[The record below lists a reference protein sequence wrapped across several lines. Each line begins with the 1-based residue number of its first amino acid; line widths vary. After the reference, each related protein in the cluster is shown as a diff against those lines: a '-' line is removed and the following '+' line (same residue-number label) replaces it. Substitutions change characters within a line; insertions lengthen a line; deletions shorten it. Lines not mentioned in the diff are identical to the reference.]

1 VRGVFSTP
9 VLSDMAQAILT
20 HQDKPALVVPPN
32 RIPADSTTITP
43 DLLPLVTLT
52 QPEIDT
58 VVDTVSG
65 GAANVQD
72 IYPLSPLQEGI
83 LFHHQMQKHGDAYL
97 LRNLAAFDTRE
108 HLDAFLTALQQ
119 VIERHD
125 ILRTAVC
132 WQGLNQPVQVVW
144 RRASLQISHFEPA
157 SPEAVLA
164 QLQAHT
170 DPRTYRVSLNQAPLF
185 QADIAHDPKRNEWL
199 LALRF
204 HHLVCDHM
212 TLALIIGEIRHLL
225 QGQKNALPTPLP
237 YRNFIYQTLNVP
249 TSEHEAYFR
258 ERLADIDAPTAPF
271 GVLDVQGDGDGITEA
286 YLPLET
292 VLASAIRSQA
302 RRFGVS
308 PSVLF
313 HVAWAQ
319 VLAQTSGRDDVVFGS
334 VLLGRLAGTADADR
348 IMGMFINTL
357 PLRISLAD
365 RGVAE
370 VVEHTSHNLM
380 TLLEHEQASL
390 ALAQRCSGVTPPMP
404 LFSTLFNYRHSSQDI
419 DDLAWSGMRLLTS
432 EERTNYPLILSVNDR
447 GNAFSLEAQAIE
459 GIDPERVVNYLITAL
474 SGLTAALETE
484 PQRPIRS
491 LSVLPESE
499 RQQLLI
505 GFNATDTDSLPHAL
519 IHERIEHVASQ
530 TPDAVAV
537 IFGKHTLSY
546 DQLNRRAN
554 RLAHHLLTLGVQP
567 DDRIAICVE
576 RGLEMIVGLLGI
588 LKAGAAYVP
597 LDPSYPV
604 DRLTYMLEDAAP
616 VALLTQTAL
625 VALLDSPLPVIELD
639 NLPAAIADETPDSNP
654 TPQSFGLTP
663 NHLAYVIYTSG
674 STGKPKG
681 VMVEHRNLCNLV
693 DALADAFNITRDSR
707 LLQFA
712 SFSFDACVFEVATTL
727 SHGGCLVLA
736 PREALLPGEALLTTL
751 KTQAVTHALLPPI
764 AASALPSD
772 AELPLLKTLILG
784 GEACTAAQVKRW
796 ASGRRVFNAYGP
808 TEITVC
814 ATLSCCDAS
823 HNGTPPIGRPI
834 ANTQI
839 YILDEQK
846 QPVPLGV
853 AGEIYIGGAGVARG
867 YLNRPELTAE
877 RFIADPFT
885 DTPDARLYK
894 TGDLGRWLPNGDI
907 DYLGRNDFQI
917 KLRGFRIELG
927 EIETHLIQCSGVGEA
942 VVIARE
948 DSTGDARLVAYL
960 CPQPGAELHPTDLR
974 QQLSRHLAE
983 YMVPSAFV
991 VLDVFPLTSNGKLD
1005 RNALPAPGQTA
1016 VARHDYEAPQGE
1028 LEIAL
1033 AQIWQDLLGLDR
1045 VGRHDQFFE
1054 LGGHS
1059 LIIVRLIERLRNLG
1073 WTPEA
1078 RSLFSTPVLCDM
1090 AQEIL
1095 ANQDKSTFIV
1105 PPNRIAIDATAITP
1119 ELLPLVTLSQEE
1131 IDTVIATVPD
1141 GVANVQD
1148 IYPLAPLQEGILF
1161 HYQLQEKGDTY
1172 LLNSLL
1178 AFDSQTR
1185 LDAFLDVLQQVIAR
1199 HDILRTAICWQGL
1212 HQPVQVVWRQ
1222 APLTVNTLT
1231 TTSSDTVPTQ
1241 LRAATDPSN
1250 HRLNLSHAPLLSA
1263 TTAHDP
1269 VCGEWLLSLSIH
1281 HLISDHIT
1289 QALIIDE
1296 IRLLLE
1302 DRPEALP
1309 KPLPYR
1315 NFIAQILSVPLSEH
1329 EQYFRNRLAD
1339 IDTPTAPFDLVD
1351 VQGNGED
1358 ITEARLSL
1366 DSSLADALRRQA
1378 RHLGISS
1385 SVLFHVAWAQVL
1397 ALTSGRDDVVFGS
1410 VLSGRLQGNLGA
1422 DRVMGM
1428 FINTLPLRVSLRE
1441 RSVHDVVQATSHE
1454 LMMLLAHEQA
1464 PLALAQQCSQVPPPL
1479 PLFSTLFNYRHSQ
1492 KDASSQFWEGM
1503 RQLSGKERTNYPI
1516 TLSVDDLGDGFNLTA
1531 KTVMGVDPERIVHY
1545 MLTAIE
1551 NLVTSLEKTPQQP
1564 ALSQPILPKSERQQ
1578 VLVDFNA
1585 TDADFP
1591 REMLIQ
1597 QRFEAQAEQTPEAIA
1612 VLFEDQHLTYRELN
1626 RRANQLAHH
1635 LIALGVQPDDRV
1647 ALCVER
1653 SLEMMVGL
1661 LGILKAGAAYVPMDP
1676 AYPAERLAYIL
1687 DDAAPVALLT
1697 QSAQVAQ
1704 LNSTLPTVLLDTP
1717 AAAAGPDTNPV
1728 VQGLHAAHLA
1738 YVIYTSGS
1746 TGRPKGVM
1754 VAHRNV
1760 INLAAGLHTLLA
1772 LDHPSRIAL
1781 NASIVFDASVKNWI
1795 QLLSGHTLVL
1805 VPDALRADAHQLW
1818 RYFARHAVDL
1828 FDCTPVQ
1835 LQWLLDAGLGSDP
1848 AYQPAQVLIG
1858 GEAISPAVWSRLQ
1871 SLSDTRFIN
1880 VYGPTE
1886 CTVDATACVVD
1897 RTQQLPTIGKP
1908 LANTRLYIL
1917 DAQDQPVP
1925 IGVTGELHIGGA
1937 GVARGYLHRPDLT
1950 AERFIP
1956 DPFSADPAA
1965 RIYKTGDLARWLPDG
1980 NIDYLGR
1987 NDFQI
1992 KVRGFR
1998 IEAGEIESRLLRC
2011 PGVQD
2016 AVVIA
2021 REDSPGDTRLVAYL
2035 CARPDAELHPAALR
2049 QQLAASLADYM
2060 IPSAFVTLDAL
2071 PLTPNGKLDR
2081 KALPAPDQTAF
2092 ATRDYEAPQGGIE
2105 TALAALWQELLG
2117 LDRVG
2122 RHDQFFTLGGHSLLA
2137 VQLLNRMNK
2146 A

>member
-1 VRGVFSTP
+1 ATRDYEAPQGDIEIALAAIWQDLLGLARIGRHDHFFELGGHSLMIVNLIEEMRRQNYPLDVRGVFSTP
-9 VLSDMAQAILT
+9 ILSEMAQAVLA
-20 HQDKPALVVPPN
+20 HQDKPAVVVPPN
-32 RIPADSTTITP
+32 RILADCTAITP

-58 VVDTVSG
+58 VVATVAG

-83 LFHHQMQKHGDAYL
+83 LFHHQLQKQGDAYL

-132 WQGLNQPVQVVW
+132 WQGLSQPVQVVW
-144 RRASLQISHFEPA
+144 RQATLPIRHFEPT

-170 DPRTYRVSLNQAPLF
+170 DPCTYRVRLNQAPLF
-185 QADIAHDPKRNEWL
+185 RADIAHDPKQNEWL

-212 TLALIIGEIRHLL
+212 TLALIVSEIRQLL
-225 QGQKNALPTPLP
+225 QDQQNTLPTPLP

-271 GVLDVQGDGDGITEA
+271 GLLDVQGDGGSITEA
-286 YLPLET
+286 HLPLEAA
-292 VLASAIRSQA
+292 LASAIRSQA

-313 HVAWAQ
+313 HVAWAL

-334 VLLGRLAGTADADR
+334 VLLGRLAGTDDADR
-348 IMGMFINTL
+348 TMGMFINTL
-357 PLRISLAD
+357 PLRVSLTES
-365 RGVAE
+365 GVAD
-370 VVEHTSHNLM
+370 VLQRTSHDLM

-447 GNAFSLEAQAIE
+447 GNAFSLEAQAIA
-459 GIDPERVVNYLITAL
+459 GIDPERVVNYLMTAI
-474 SGLTAALETE
+474 SGLTTALETE
-484 PQRPIRS
+484 PQRSIRS

-499 RQQLLI
+499 RQQLLV
-505 GFNATDTDSLPHAL
+505 GFNATGTDSLSYAL
-519 IHERIEHVASQ
+519 IHERIEHAAHQ

-537 IFGKHTLSY
+537 IFGKQTLSY

-567 DDRIAICVE
+567 DDRVAICVE

-597 LDPSYPV
+597 LDPTYPV
-604 DRLTYMLEDAAP
+604 DRLTYMLEDAEP
-616 VALLTQTAL
+616 VALLTQTDL

-639 NLPAAIADETPDSNP
+639 NLSAAITDDVPDSNP
-654 TPQSFGLTP
+654 IPQSFGLTP
-663 NHLAYVIYTSG
+663 HHLAYVIYTSG

-693 DALADAFNITRDSR
+693 DALADAFTITRDSR

-712 SFSFDACVFEVATTL
+712 SFSFDAGVFEVATTL
-727 SHGGCLVLA
+727 SHGGALVLA

-751 KTQAVTHALLPPI
+751 QTQAVTHALLPPI

-772 AELPLLKTLILG
+772 AELPTLKTLILG

-796 ASGRRVFNAYGP
+796 ASGRQVFNAYGP

-814 ATLSCCDAS
+814 ATLYRCDANN
-823 HNGTPPIGRPI
+823 NGAPPIGRPI

-867 YLNRPELTAE
+867 YLNRPTLTAE
-877 RFIADPFT
+877 RFIVDPFSDNP
-885 DTPDARLYK
+885 DTRLYK
-894 TGDLGRWLPNGDI
+894 SGDLGRWLPNGDI
-907 DYLGRNDFQI
+907 EYLGRNDFQI

-927 EIETHLIQCSGVGEA
+927 EIEARLIQCSGVGEA

-948 DSTGDARLVAYL
+948 DSPGDTRLVAYL
-960 CPQPGAELHPTDLR
+960 CPQSGAELHPTDLR

-991 VLDVFPLTSNGKLD
+991 VLDAFPLTPNGKLD
-1005 RNALPAPGQTA
+1005 RRALPAPGQTA

-1028 LEIAL
+1028 LEAAL

-1059 LIIVRLIERLRNLG
+1059 LMIVRLIERLHSLG
-1073 WTPEA
+1073 WTLEA
-1078 RSLFSTPVLCDM
+1078 RSLFATPVLCDI
-1090 AQEIL
+1090 AQDIL
-1095 ANQDKSTFIV
+1095 ANQNKSAFIV
-1105 PPNRIAIDATAITP
+1105 PPNRIAIDATIITP
-1119 ELLPLVTLSQEE
+1119 DLLPLVTLSQEE
-1131 IDTVIATVPD
+1131 IDTVVATVPN

-1178 AFDSQTR
+1178 AFDTQAR
-1185 LDAFLDVLQQVIAR
+1185 LDAFLDALQQVIAR

-1212 HQPVQVVWRQ
+1212 HQPVQVVWRH
-1222 APLTVNTLT
+1222 APLTVTPLT
-1231 TTSSDTVPTQ
+1231 ATSSDDIPAQ
-1241 LRAATDPSN
+1241 LRAATNPN
-1250 HRLNLSHAPLLSA
+1250 HHRLNLNRAPLLSA

-1269 VCGEWLLSLSIH
+1269 VRGEWLLSLSIH
-1281 HLISDHIT
+1281 HLISDHMT

-1296 IRLLLE
+1296 IRLLLQDQAE
-1302 DRPEALP
+1302 TLSE
-1309 KPLPYR
+1309 PLPYR

-1329 EQYFRNRLAD
+1329 EQYFSSRLGD
-1339 IDTPTAPFDLVD
+1339 IDAPTAPFDRVD
-1351 VQGNGED
+1351 VQGNGEG

-1366 DSSLADALRRQA
+1366 TPLLADTLRRQA
-1378 RHLGISS
+1378 RQLGISS

-1410 VLSGRLQGNLGA
+1410 VLSGRLQGSSGA

-1441 RSVHDVVQATSHE
+1441 RSVQDVVQATSHE

-1464 PLALAQQCSQVPPPL
+1464 PLALAQQCSQVLPPL
-1479 PLFSTLFNYRHSQ
+1479 PLFSSLFNYRHSQ
-1492 KDASSQFWEGM
+1492 KDTRNPFWEGM
-1503 RQLSGKERTNYPI
+1503 RQLSGQERTNYPI
-1516 TLSVDDLGDGFNLTA
+1516 TLSVDDLSDGFTLTA

-1545 MLTAIE
+1545 MLTALE
-1551 NLVTSLEKTPQQP
+1551 SLVTSLENTPQQA
-1564 ALSQPILPKSERQQ
+1564 ALSLNILPEAERQQ

-1591 REMLIQ
+1591 RQTLIQ
-1597 QRFEAQAEQTPEAIA
+1597 QPFEAQAEQNPDAIA
-1612 VLFEDQHLTYRELN
+1612 ILFEDQHLTYRELN

-1635 LIALGVQPDDRV
+1635 LLALGVKPDDRV
-1647 ALCVER
+1647 ALCIER
-1653 SLEMMVGL
+1653 SPEMMVGL

-1676 AYPAERLAYIL
+1676 AYPAERLAYML

-1697 QSAQVAQ
+1697 QSALVAQ
-1704 LNSTLPTVLLDTP
+1704 LGSPLPTVLLDTP
-1717 AAAAGPDTNPV
+1717 ASADYPDTNPV
-1728 VQGLHAAHLA
+1728 VQGLNAAHLA

-1746 TGRPKGVM
+1746 TGKPKGVM

-1760 INLAAGLHTLLA
+1760 LHLATGLNTLLA
-1772 LDHPSRIAL
+1772 LKRPGRIAL

-1805 VPDALRADAHQLW
+1805 VPEAIRADAHQLW
-1818 RYFARHAVDL
+1818 HYFARHAVDL

-1835 LQWLLDAGLGSDP
+1835 LQWLLEAGLGTDP

-1871 SLSDTRFIN
+1871 SLSGTRFIN

-1886 CTVDATACVVD
+1886 CTVDATACPVD
-1897 RTQQLPTIGKP
+1897 RTQPLPTIGRP
-1908 LANTRLYIL
+1908 LANTRIYIL
-1917 DAQDQPVP
+1917 DAQGQPVP
-1925 IGVTGELHIGGA
+1925 LGVTGELHIGGA

-1950 AERFIP
+1950 AERFIA
-1956 DPFSADPAA
+1956 DPFSGAADA
-1965 RIYKTGDLARWLPDG
+1965 RLYKTG
-1980 NIDYLGR
+1980 
-1987 NDFQI
+1987 
-1992 KVRGFR
+1992 
-1998 IEAGEIESRLLRC
+1998 
-2011 PGVQD
+2011 
-2016 AVVIA
+2016 
-2021 REDSPGDTRLVAYL
+2021 
-2035 CARPDAELHPAALR
+2035 
-2049 QQLAASLADYM
+2049 
-2060 IPSAFVTLDAL
+2060 
-2071 PLTPNGKLDR
+2071 
-2081 KALPAPDQTAF
+2081 
-2092 ATRDYEAPQGGIE
+2092 
-2105 TALAALWQELLG
+2105 
-2117 LDRVG
+2117 
-2122 RHDQFFTLGGHSLLA
+2122 
-2137 VQLLNRMNK
+2137 
-2146 A
+2146 

>member
-1 VRGVFSTP
+1 NRPGARLYKTGDLARWLPDGSIEYLGRNDFQVKLRGFRIELGEIEARLMQCTGVQEAVVVAREDSPGDTRLVAYLCPQPGMTPDPADLRQQLSQHLAEYMVPGAFVTLDAFPLTPNGKLDRKALPAPDQSAVATRDYEAPQGDIEIALAAIWQDLLGLARIGRHDHFFELGGHSLMIVNLIEEMRRQNYPLDVRGVFSTP
-9 VLSDMAQAILT
+9 ILSEMAQAVLA
-20 HQDKPALVVPPN
+20 HQDKPAVVVPPN
-32 RIPADSTTITP
+32 RILADCTAITP

-58 VVDTVSG
+58 VVATVAG

-83 LFHHQMQKHGDAYL
+83 LFHHQLQKQGDAYL

-132 WQGLNQPVQVVW
+132 WQGLSQPVQVVW
-144 RRASLQISHFEPA
+144 RQATLPIRHFEPT

-170 DPRTYRVSLNQAPLF
+170 DPCTYRVRLNQAPLF
-185 QADIAHDPKRNEWL
+185 RADIAHDPKQNEWL

-212 TLALIIGEIRHLL
+212 TLALIVSEIRQLL
-225 QGQKNALPTPLP
+225 QDQQNTLPTPLP

-271 GVLDVQGDGDGITEA
+271 GLLDVQGDGGSITEA
-286 YLPLET
+286 HLPLEAA
-292 VLASAIRSQA
+292 LASAIRSQA

-313 HVAWAQ
+313 HVAWAL

-348 IMGMFINTL
+348 TMGMFINTL
-357 PLRISLAD
+357 PLRVSLTES
-365 RGVAE
+365 GVAD
-370 VVEHTSHNLM
+370 VLQRTSHDLM

-447 GNAFSLEAQAIE
+447 GNAFSLEAQAIA
-459 GIDPERVVNYLITAL
+459 GIDPERVVNYLMTAI
-474 SGLTAALETE
+474 SGLTTALETE
-484 PQRPIRS
+484 PQRSIRS

-499 RQQLLI
+499 RQQLLV
-505 GFNATDTDSLPHAL
+505 GFNATGTDSLSYAL
-519 IHERIEHVASQ
+519 IHERIEHAAHQ

-537 IFGKHTLSY
+537 IFGKQTLSY

-567 DDRIAICVE
+567 DDRVAICVE

-597 LDPSYPV
+597 LDPTYPV
-604 DRLTYMLEDAAP
+604 DRLTYMLKDAEP
-616 VALLTQTAL
+616 VALLTQTDL

-639 NLPAAIADETPDSNP
+639 NLSAAIADDVPDSNP
-654 TPQSFGLTP
+654 IPQSFGLTP
-663 NHLAYVIYTSG
+663 HHLAYVIYTSG

-693 DALADAFNITRDSR
+693 DALADAFTITRDSR

-712 SFSFDACVFEVATTL
+712 SFSFDAGVFEVATTL
-727 SHGGCLVLA
+727 SHGGALVLA

-751 KTQAVTHALLPPI
+751 QTQAVTHALLPPI

-772 AELPLLKTLILG
+772 AELPTLKTLILG

-796 ASGRRVFNAYGP
+796 ASGRQVFNAYGP

-814 ATLSCCDAS
+814 ATLYRCDANN
-823 HNGTPPIGRPI
+823 NGAPPIGRPI

-867 YLNRPELTAE
+867 YLNRPTLTAE
-877 RFIADPFT
+877 RFIVDPFSDNP
-885 DTPDARLYK
+885 DTRLYK
-894 TGDLGRWLPNGDI
+894 SGDLGRWLPNGDI
-907 DYLGRNDFQI
+907 EYLGRNDFQI

-927 EIETHLIQCSGVGEA
+927 EIEARLIQCSGVGEA

-948 DSTGDARLVAYL
+948 DSPGDTRLVAYL
-960 CPQPGAELHPTDLR
+960 CPQSGAELHPTDLR

-991 VLDVFPLTSNGKLD
+991 VLDAFPLTPNGKLD
-1005 RNALPAPGQTA
+1005 RRALPAPGQTA

-1028 LEIAL
+1028 LEAAL

-1059 LIIVRLIERLRNLG
+1059 LMIVRLIERLHSLG
-1073 WTPEA
+1073 WTLEA
-1078 RSLFSTPVLCDM
+1078 RSLFATPVLCDI
-1090 AQEIL
+1090 AQDIL
-1095 ANQDKSTFIV
+1095 ANQNKSAFIV
-1105 PPNRIAIDATAITP
+1105 PPNRIAIDATIITP
-1119 ELLPLVTLSQEE
+1119 DLLPLVTLSQEE
-1131 IDTVIATVPD
+1131 IDTVVATVPN

-1178 AFDSQTR
+1178 AFDTQAR
-1185 LDAFLDVLQQVIAR
+1185 LDAFLDALQQVIAR

-1212 HQPVQVVWRQ
+1212 HQPVQVVWRH
-1222 APLTVNTLT
+1222 APLTVTPLT
-1231 TTSSDTVPTQ
+1231 ATSSDDIPAQ
-1241 LRAATDPSN
+1241 LRAATNPN
-1250 HRLNLSHAPLLSA
+1250 HHRLNLNRAPLLSA

-1269 VCGEWLLSLSIH
+1269 VRGEWLLSLSIH
-1281 HLISDHIT
+1281 HLISDHMT

-1296 IRLLLE
+1296 IRLLLQDQAE
-1302 DRPEALP
+1302 TLSE
-1309 KPLPYR
+1309 PLPYR

-1329 EQYFRNRLAD
+1329 EQYFSSRLGD
-1339 IDTPTAPFDLVD
+1339 IDAPTAPFDRVD
-1351 VQGNGED
+1351 VQGNGEG

-1366 DSSLADALRRQA
+1366 TPLLADTLRRQA
-1378 RHLGISS
+1378 RQLGISS

-1410 VLSGRLQGNLGA
+1410 VLSGRLQGSSGA

-1441 RSVHDVVQATSHE
+1441 RSVQDVVQATSHE

-1464 PLALAQQCSQVPPPL
+1464 PLALAQQCSQVLPPL
-1479 PLFSTLFNYRHSQ
+1479 PLFSSLFNYRHSQ
-1492 KDASSQFWEGM
+1492 KDTRNPFWEGM
-1503 RQLSGKERTNYPI
+1503 RQLSGQERTNYPI
-1516 TLSVDDLGDGFNLTA
+1516 TLSVDDLSDGFTLTA

-1545 MLTAIE
+1545 MLTALE
-1551 NLVTSLEKTPQQP
+1551 SLVTSLENTPQQA
-1564 ALSQPILPKSERQQ
+1564 ALSLNILPEAERQQ

-1591 REMLIQ
+1591 RQTLIQ
-1597 QRFEAQAEQTPEAIA
+1597 QPFEAQAEQNPDAIA
-1612 VLFEDQHLTYRELN
+1612 ILFEDQHLTYRELN

-1635 LIALGVQPDDRV
+1635 LLALGVKPDDRV
-1647 ALCVER
+1647 ALCIER
-1653 SLEMMVGL
+1653 SPEMMVGL
-1661 LGILKAGAAYVPMDP
+1661 LGILKAGTAYVPMDP
-1676 AYPAERLAYIL
+1676 AYPAERLAYML

-1697 QSAQVAQ
+1697 QSALVAQ
-1704 LNSTLPTVLLDTP
+1704 LSSPLPTVLLDTP
-1717 AAAAGPDTNPV
+1717 
-1728 VQGLHAAHLA
+1728 
-1738 YVIYTSGS
+1738 
-1746 TGRPKGVM
+1746 
-1754 VAHRNV
+1754 
-1760 INLAAGLHTLLA
+1760 
-1772 LDHPSRIAL
+1772 
-1781 NASIVFDASVKNWI
+1781 
-1795 QLLSGHTLVL
+1795 
-1805 VPDALRADAHQLW
+1805 
-1818 RYFARHAVDL
+1818 
-1828 FDCTPVQ
+1828 
-1835 LQWLLDAGLGSDP
+1835 
-1848 AYQPAQVLIG
+1848 
-1858 GEAISPAVWSRLQ
+1858 
-1871 SLSDTRFIN
+1871 
-1880 VYGPTE
+1880 
-1886 CTVDATACVVD
+1886 
-1897 RTQQLPTIGKP
+1897 
-1908 LANTRLYIL
+1908 
-1917 DAQDQPVP
+1917 
-1925 IGVTGELHIGGA
+1925 
-1937 GVARGYLHRPDLT
+1937 
-1950 AERFIP
+1950 
-1956 DPFSADPAA
+1956 
-1965 RIYKTGDLARWLPDG
+1965 
-1980 NIDYLGR
+1980 
-1987 NDFQI
+1987 
-1992 KVRGFR
+1992 
-1998 IEAGEIESRLLRC
+1998 
-2011 PGVQD
+2011 
-2016 AVVIA
+2016 
-2021 REDSPGDTRLVAYL
+2021 
-2035 CARPDAELHPAALR
+2035 
-2049 QQLAASLADYM
+2049 
-2060 IPSAFVTLDAL
+2060 
-2071 PLTPNGKLDR
+2071 
-2081 KALPAPDQTAF
+2081 
-2092 ATRDYEAPQGGIE
+2092 
-2105 TALAALWQELLG
+2105 
-2117 LDRVG
+2117 
-2122 RHDQFFTLGGHSLLA
+2122 
-2137 VQLLNRMNK
+2137 
-2146 A
+2146 